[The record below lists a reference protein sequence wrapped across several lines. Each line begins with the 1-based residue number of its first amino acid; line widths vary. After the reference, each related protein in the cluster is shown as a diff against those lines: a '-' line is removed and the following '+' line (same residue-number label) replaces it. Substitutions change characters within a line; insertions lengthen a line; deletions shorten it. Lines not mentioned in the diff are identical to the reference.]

1 MAFLSKVGNILRQGA
16 NKRIGSD
23 LQASSLSICQA
34 VRWMSSMQS
43 SKLFVGGFLEKLFF
57 FSSRNIKSPISFSL
71 YCACTHAYDAGISF
85 STDDQSL
92 REAFTKYGEVVEGI
106 LPFPNLF
113 TMCG

>member
-23 LQASSLSICQA
+23 FQASGLSICQA

-43 SKLFVGGFLEKLFF
+43 SKLFVGGSLRIVVISLW
-57 FSSRNIKSPISFSL
+57 NIKSPISFSL
-71 YCACTHAYDAGISF
+71 SCACTRVYDAGISYG
-85 STDDQSL
+85 TDDQSL

-106 LPFPNLF
+106 SPFTNSF
-113 TMCG
+113 TMSG